1 MGYWSRQA
9 YGSNSPNARGRRQ
22 ALDRTFLLKT
32 GACPLPQIIS
42 NTDPMTFLSIPDK
55 VNARCACQ
63 AEQYYTEEF
72 HHYTEEFHRS
82 QTTDSLLLATK
93 VSECRAN
100 LTVRG
105 AEQ

>member
-9 YGSNSPNARGRRQ
+9 YVSNSPNARGRRQ

-55 VNARCACQ
+55 VDARCACQ
-63 AEQYYTEEF
+63 AEQYYMEESR
-72 HHYTEEFHRS
+72 RS
-82 QTTDSLLLATK
+82 QATDSLLLATK

-105 AEQ
+105 AEQTLIL